1 MRELSLV
8 DSLER
13 VEMKSMRDGWG
24 EGLLAVGGLD
34 RRVVALTA
42 DLAGSTR
49 VKEFGERWPERL
61 INVGVAEQNLMGV
74 AAGMALEGKIPFV
87 SSFAVFS
94 PGRNW
99 DQLRVSVAYSQ
110 TNVKIVGSH
119 IGVGVGADGASHQG
133 LEDIAITR
141 VLPGMKVV
149 APADFEQAKKMVK
162 EMVRVKGPVYMR
174 VNRNKT
180 GVVTTEVTPLV
191 LGEGQVLREGG
202 EVTVVACGAMVYE
215 ALLVAEEMPGKV
227 EVINMHTIKPLDDE
241 CLRRSV
247 EKTGCVVVAEEHQ
260 VTGGLAGAVAESL
273 METKP
278 VVMRRVGMKD
288 CFGESGEAGE
298 LLKKYGMRRGDIM
311 RAVKEVMEIKS

>member
-8 DSLER
+8 ESLER
-13 VEMKSMRDGWG
+13 AEMKSMRDGWG
-24 EGLLAVGGLD
+24 EGLLDVGED
-34 RRVVALTA
+34 RRVVVLTA

-49 VKEFGERWPERL
+49 VKNFGEKWPERL

-110 TNVKIVGSH
+110 ANVKIVGSH
-119 IGVGVGADGASHQG
+119 IGVGVGADGASHQA

-149 APADFEQAKKMVK
+149 APADFEQTKKMVR
-162 EMVRVKGPVYMR
+162 EMVRVKGPIYMR
-174 VNRNKT
+174 MNRNRT
-180 GVVTTEVTPLV
+180 GVVTTEATPLV
-191 LGEGQVLREGG
+191 LGEGQVLREGR
-202 EVTVVACGAMVYE
+202 EITVVACGAMVYE
-215 ALLVAEEMPGKV
+215 ALMVAEEMPGKV
-227 EVINMHTIKPLDDE
+227 EVINMHTIKPLDSD

-247 EKTGCVVVAEEHQ
+247 EKTGCLVVAEEHQ
-260 VTGGLAGAVAESL
+260 VAGGLAGAVAESL
-273 METKP
+273 MEVKP
-278 VVMRRVGMKD
+278 VVMRRVGMRD

-298 LLKKYGMRRGDIM
+298 LLRKYGMRREDIM
-311 RAVKEVMEIKS
+311 GAVKEVMKIKS